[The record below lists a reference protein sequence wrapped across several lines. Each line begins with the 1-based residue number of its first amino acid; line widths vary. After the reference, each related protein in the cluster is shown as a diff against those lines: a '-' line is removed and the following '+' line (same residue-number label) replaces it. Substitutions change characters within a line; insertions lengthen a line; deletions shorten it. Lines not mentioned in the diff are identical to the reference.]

1 MEAEEIHK
9 NALLGLVHK
18 VNTNAVQKPGI
29 GPKITGVPH
38 VLLLGAS
45 ADIVSHGYDEPM
57 YAGIR
62 YDDGYLC
69 ILDKEDGTMDIVR
82 GVSIVQ
88 SPWDAWVPSCQVP
101 TEYVGNRHWDTWV
114 S

>member
-1 MEAEEIHK
+1 
-9 NALLGLVHK
+9 
-18 VNTNAVQKPGI
+18 
-29 GPKITGVPH
+29 
-38 VLLLGAS
+38 
-45 ADIVSHGYDEPM
+45 M

-114 S
+114 PYQVPTEYVGASRVT